1 MYLMKK
7 IFLYFMAAVAVA
19 ALATGCSTVKRTF
32 RSITGS
38 GEDAVS
44 VNPEAQLPQQ
54 TGAEIPARD
63 LTALQTETL
72 INSVIYGKWTVAD
85 AGGKEVAPAADGEE
99 RPYVTFD
106 STATNPF
113 ILKVY
118 AFTGC
123 NTLNGR
129 VALTSEGRLAKMGE
143 FASTLRMCP
152 DAQAEPAIINA
163 FNTVA
168 RYRIEHIAGSY
179 ILYFYNAEG
188 ANTMVLRKSDMG
200 FIDGAWNVDRINP
213 IDIKPDDMPE
223 PMRLVFDMT
232 EGRLHGNTGCNV
244 LNATLATNIN
254 VRNSLTITNPATTRM
269 ACPNAGLEQQL
280 VNALAKVAKA
290 EKGRRGTVNLLDAA
304 GNTVITL
311 SPANLDPSAEE

>member
-1 MYLMKK
+1 MAA
-7 IFLYFMAAVAVA
+7 AAVAIV
-19 ALATGCSTVKRTF
+19 ATGCSTVKRTF

-38 GEDAVS
+38 GEAPVRA
-44 VNPEAQLPQQ
+44 NPEAELPPQ

-72 INSVIYGKWTVAD
+72 INRVIYGKWIVAD
-85 AGGKEVAPAADGEE
+85 AGGKEVNAPSEGDE

-113 ILKVY
+113 ILKIY
-118 AFTGC
+118 AYTGC

-129 VALTSEGRLAKMGE
+129 VALTPEGRLAKTGE

-152 DAQAEPAIINA
+152 DAEAEPAIIDA

-168 RYRIEHIAGSY
+168 RYRIEHIGGSY
-179 ILYFYNAEG
+179 ILYFYNQAG
-188 ANTMVLRKSDMG
+188 ANTLVLRKSDMG
-200 FIDGAWNVDRINP
+200 FLDGAWDVDRINP
-213 IDIKPDDMPE
+213 IDVKPDDMPE

-244 LNATLATNIN
+244 LNAGVSTDVN

-280 VNALAKVAKA
+280 LNALGRVAKA
-290 EKGRRGTVNLLDAA
+290 EKGRRGTVHLLDAA

-311 SPANLDPSAEE
+311 SPAHISLTEAE